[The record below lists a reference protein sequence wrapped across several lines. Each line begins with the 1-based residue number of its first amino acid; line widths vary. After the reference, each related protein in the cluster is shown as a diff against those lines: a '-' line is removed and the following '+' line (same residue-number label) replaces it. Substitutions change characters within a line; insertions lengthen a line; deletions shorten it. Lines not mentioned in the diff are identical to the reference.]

1 MTTIDSRRGYN
12 SPSLSHSA
20 TNTPAGRSA
29 PRCASTAYATGI
41 SATGHSAAGSS
52 APDGAAAGPYRVLRT
67 CDRSEWV
74 ANAFGRT

>member
-29 PRCASTAYATGI
+29 PRSASTASTTGS
-41 SATGHSAAGSS
+41 SATGLSLIHI
-52 APDGAAAGPYRVLRT
+52 
-67 CDRSEWV
+67 
-74 ANAFGRT
+74 